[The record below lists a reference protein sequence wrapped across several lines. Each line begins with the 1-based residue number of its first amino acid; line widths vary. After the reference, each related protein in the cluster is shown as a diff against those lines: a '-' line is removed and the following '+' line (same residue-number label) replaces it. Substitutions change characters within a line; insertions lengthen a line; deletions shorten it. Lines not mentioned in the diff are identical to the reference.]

1 MMDRRKWSPVPGRD
15 VPVVGPPRPA
25 ALTTGLLPATLS
37 GGSDPKGGC
46 VALNDE
52 AAIEPQS
59 VRTVGHIRIT
69 RRRVLEGAAAG
80 VALAWAVPVVE
91 ALGAP
96 AAVAASPIVT
106 SVGNISWVSLVFV
119 APTPAGPATPAEG
132 TQPLAYLW
140 STNGSSRT
148 TGLRGAFVPG
158 QQGCN
163 VDGVGGIELPFVSV
177 SYPAPTSFPSLSVV
191 EETNGDY
198 RITGFGAFPTGYV
211 LAYVLAHGGA
221 HPYDGGHKSIV
232 VTNGV
237 QSSGTQGPQPE
248 PGSSSTW
255 QALSLPADDIG
266 SLVVTADLRSA
277 VVALAPATTG
287 AAPRIETVALDY
299 VLAVC

>member
-1 MMDRRKWSPVPGRD
+1 M
-15 VPVVGPPRPA
+15 
-25 ALTTGLLPATLS
+25 ALDDETATELH
-37 GGSDPKGGC
+37 
-46 VALNDE
+46 
-52 AAIEPQS
+52 S
-59 VRTVGHIRIT
+59 VRAVGHVRIT

-96 AAVAASPIVT
+96 AAVAASPLAT

-140 STNGSSRT
+140 STTGSSRT

-163 VDGVGGIELPFVSV
+163 VDGVGGIELPFITV

-198 RITGFGAFPTGYV
+198 RISGFAGFPAGYV

-221 HPYDGGHKSIV
+221 HSYDGGHKSIV
-232 VTNGV
+232 VTNGI
-237 QSSGTQGPQPE
+237 QSSGTEGRQPE

-255 QALSLPADDIG
+255 QALSLPAHDIA

-277 VVALAPATTG
+277 VVALAPVSAGAT
-287 AAPRIETVALDY
+287 PRIETVALDY